1 MKIENLLR
9 FNGVRNE
16 LFYKPDICS
25 TLGIYPRNVWGF
37 RPTTYSST
45 MTQSSRQSKISHHWG
60 LGTRSNWQQNQTEE
74 PPSKRLRRTSS
85 ISGSGTDG
93 AMMNGGKGE
102 TEDSFRPEERPVI
115 DRREP
120 DREEQEKELQLEDG
134 IKEEKVI
141 EEREDQVQEKVETRR
156 QHGKS

>member
-25 TLGIYPRNVWGF
+25 TLGIYKGNVWGF
-37 RPTTYSST
+37 RPAIYSST
-45 MTQSSRQSKISHHWG
+45 MTQSSGKSNVCHHYWD
-60 LGTRSNWQQNQTEE
+60 LRTRSNWQQNQTEE
-74 PPSKRLRRTSS
+74 SPSKRLRRTSS
-85 ISGSGTDG
+85 ISGTDG

-102 TEDSFRPEERPVI
+102 TEDSFRPAERPGR

-120 DREEQEKELQLEDG
+120 NREVWVGNLSSEVDKYNLYSFFTERYETVRYA
-134 IKEEKVI
+134 KVW
-141 EEREDQVQEKVETRR
+141 RL
-156 QHGKS
+156 

>member
-1 MKIENLLR
+1 MKIEDLLR
-9 FNGVRNE
+9 SNGVRND
-16 LFYKPDICS
+16 LLYKPDIYS
-25 TLGIYPRNVWGF
+25 TLGIYKGNVWGF
-37 RPTTYSST
+37 RPAIYSST
-45 MTQSSRQSKISHHWG
+45 MTQSSGKSNVCHHYWD
-60 LGTRSNWQQNQTEE
+60 LRTRSNWQQNQTEE
-74 PPSKRLRRTSS
+74 SPSKRLRRTSS
-85 ISGSGTDG
+85 ISGTDG

-102 TEDSFRPEERPVI
+102 TEDSFRPEERPGI